1 MINQSFHLHLISD
14 ATGETAIAIARA
26 ACAQFEGVRVVE
38 HLWSLVRNETQLV
51 RILGSI
57 EANPGVVFYSIVD
70 TDLRRILDEGCQALD
85 VPTVALLDPAITALR
100 KYLGVES
107 ANQPG
112 GQHVM
117 DADYMKRIDSMNFAL
132 AHDDGQGASSLAG
145 ADVVLV
151 GVSRTSK
158 TPTCFYLANR
168 GLKAANIP
176 VVPGCPLPEELMS
189 LSGPLVVGL
198 TRSADQLV
206 DIRRNR
212 LRLLGQEDGTD
223 YVDPETVDNEVREAR
238 RLFSR
243 QGWMALD
250 VSRRSIE
257 ETAAAILQLYGKHTG
272 EL

>member
-1 MINQSFHLHLISD
+1 MNTSFHLHLVSD
-14 ATGETAIAIARA
+14 ATGETAIAVARA

-38 HLWSLVRNETQLV
+38 HLWSLVRTDNQLV

-70 TDLRRILDEGCQALD
+70 ADLRRVLEDGCRAME
-85 VPTVALLDPAITALR
+85 VPTVALLDPAIAALSSF
-100 KYLGVES
+100 LGVES
-107 ANQPG
+107 VNLPG

-117 DADYMKRIDSMNFAL
+117 DDDYMRRIDAMNFAL
-132 AHDDGQGASSLAG
+132 SHDDGQGASSLAG

-168 GLKAANIP
+168 GLKAANVP

-189 LSGPLVVGL
+189 LEGPLVVGL
-198 TRSADQLV
+198 TRSADQLI

-212 LRLLGQEDGTD
+212 LRVLGQEDGTD
-223 YVDPETVDNEVREAR
+223 YVDPELVDNEVRDAR

-243 QGWMALD
+243 QGWTALD

-257 ETAAAILQLYGKHTG
+257 ETAAAILQLYDQHTG
-272 EL
+272 EI